1 MIYTKTGDQ
10 GETSLANGV
19 LISKTDARMEAYGTV
34 DELNSWIGMLRVT
47 VTGYGLPVTDQ
58 QLTWLQNKLFNL
70 GAALSLAT
78 GEWITDADVHQ
89 LEEWIDAMQTEIPRQ
104 KAFIL
109 PYGSEAVCRCHV
121 CRTVCRRAERKMIV
135 LDPDLTL
142 LRFINRTSDFLFVLS
157 RFISFS
163 ENEKEEPWKPN

>member
-1 MIYTKTGDQ
+1 MPVYTKTGDK
-10 GETSLANGV
+10 GDTSLANGAR
-19 LISKTDARMEAYGTV
+19 ISKADARIEAYGTV

-47 VTGYGLPVTDQ
+47 VSGERLTVSE
-58 QLTWLQNKLFNL
+58 QLQWLQNKLFNL
-70 GAALSLAT
+70 GAALSLAP

-89 LEEWIDAMQTEIPRQ
+89 LELWIDEMQAQVPRQ

-121 CRTVCRRAERKMIV
+121 CRTICRRAERKMI
-135 LDPDLTL
+135 LLNPDPTL
-142 LRFINRTSDFLFVLS
+142 LQFVNRTSDYLFVLA

-163 ENEKEEPWKPN
+163 KNEEEEAWKQN